1 MDRET
6 TETNEAITLVYEY
19 LGRIRALE
27 RQITRL
33 QLQRDELQSCL
44 LPKAIRYDQDKVQSS
59 PEDTMGE
66 TAAAVLD
73 LDRKIEAL
81 KREKAQLIREIS
93 KTIEMLDDEMEKLVL
108 TAYYICRMPI
118 RKVSDRIHYSRSQTY
133 RLYRSGIMHLSEKM
147 RQMGQTHV
155 I

>member
-1 MDRET
+1 MT
-6 TETNEAITLVYEY
+6 H
-19 LGRIRALE
+19 
-27 RQITRL
+27 
-33 QLQRDELQSCL
+33 
-44 LPKAIRYDQDKVQSS
+44 
-59 PEDTMGE
+59 MGGPP
-66 TAAAVLD
+66 TD
-73 LDRKIEAL
+73 C
-81 KREKAQLIREIS
+81 EKAQLIQEIS

-133 RLYRSGIMHLSEKM
+133 RLYRSGILHLSEKM